1 MASLTLDASSL
12 GDKFLELS
20 QFNSP
25 ASTGEHAPT
34 AMREATTTPGLND
47 ELVSAYLAAA
57 VDSVHSLLGLSP
69 SDAPQWVKSD
79 SGSAARLGPGLPT
92 LMLMSDDDEG
102 AVRAFRRHPHAGSFR
117 IVGTSEEVSN
127 DTTDVD
133 GTKEKR
139 RAVDRRSA
147 HAPVPAGFVRVS
159 VCSLIRLS
167 IPSMV
172 CDIVDL
178 PLTKQ
183 NETAF
188 NRLPLPSR
196 IAATRQ
202 FVRDLT
208 FLSRRADALVVTGSS
223 NVGRLLMMLFDAENT
238 NRSKAEGELQS
249 RRREMR
255 SLDTRFV
262 GRPPSPSPTLEALPP
277 AQCLT
282 DDLNARCKS
291 SADGSRL
298 RATSEQY
305 PPSRIPA
312 QSWS

>member
-1 MASLTLDASSL
+1 
-12 GDKFLELS
+12 
-20 QFNSP
+20 
-25 ASTGEHAPT
+25 
-34 AMREATTTPGLND
+34 MREATTTPGLND

-69 SDAPQWVKSD
+69 SDAPQWVTSD
-79 SGSAARLGPGLPT
+79 SESAAGPGRGLPT
-92 LMLMSDDDEG
+92 LVLMSDDDEG
-102 AVRAFRRHPHAGSFR
+102 AVRAFRRHSHAGSFR

-133 GTKEKR
+133 GIKEKR

-167 IPSMV
+167 IPPMV
-172 CDIVDL
+172 CNIADL
-178 PLTKQ
+178 PPTKQ

-255 SLDTRFV
+255 SLDTRCVWASCSFFSDRFGLRNV
-262 GRPPSPSPTLEALPP
+262 RALTYRESG
-277 AQCLT
+277 ANSL
-282 DDLNARCKS
+282 AG
-291 SADGSRL
+291 GSRL
-298 RATSEQY
+298 RATSEQH
-305 PPSRIPA
+305 PPSLRSQNSMKASRDRARVFLYIYLYPSTTPSCA
-312 QSWS
+312 